1 MTNSIER
8 TLIIEAAD
16 MAEALAGDHWD
27 EDETPSELDA
37 LVAVVAS
44 ILGHDA
50 AEFVRKAYHNSVAEY
65 QAEWRD
71 YDDCPLDGDHG
82 SALASAGW
90 GTDEDY
96 GCLGDEDHG
105 CFILDL

>member
-1 MTNSIER
+1 MTNPTER
-8 TLIIEAAD
+8 TLIIDAASHEA
-16 MAEALAGDHWD
+16 ETLAGDYWS
-27 EDETPSELDA
+27 EDAIPSELDA

-44 ILGHDA
+44 ILDSEA
-50 AEFVRKAYHNSVAEY
+50 AEFVREAYHNSVAEY

-96 GCLGDEDHG
+96 GCLGGDDG
-105 CFILDL
+105 GW